1 MNDLKKV
8 VPWEVDCIDD
18 SKGAPWTELVD
29 EDYHVKVFRDMY
41 PVTEGHLLFVPEFNT
56 PDVLIDAFESALRY
70 GERIRAPRDSHR
82 RRRSGQSI
90 RATSASF

>member
-29 EDYHVKVFRDMY
+29 EDFHVKIFRDGY
-41 PVTEGHLLFVPEFNT
+41 PVTEGHLLFVPKYNNFA
-56 PDVLIDAFESALRY
+56 VLNDSFASAIRCGNRKLIE
-70 GERIRAPRDSHR
+70 GEWD
-82 RRRSGQSI
+82 
-90 RATSASF
+90 